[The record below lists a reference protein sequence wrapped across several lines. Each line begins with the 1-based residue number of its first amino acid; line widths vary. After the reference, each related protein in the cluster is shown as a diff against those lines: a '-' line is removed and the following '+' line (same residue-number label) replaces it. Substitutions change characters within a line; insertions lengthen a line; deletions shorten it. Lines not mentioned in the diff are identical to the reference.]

1 VQSELREVEHG
12 EAETEGCDGRRRPAP
27 GGEPGSEEAK
37 DAHVFYEAAV
47 RLAVAGRT
55 NFPVAVPDYI
65 ANA

>member
-1 VQSELREVEHG
+1 MKKLEPK
-12 EAETEGCDGRRRPAP
+12 EAMAAVARRLEAV
-27 GGEPGSEEAK
+27 EPGSEEAK